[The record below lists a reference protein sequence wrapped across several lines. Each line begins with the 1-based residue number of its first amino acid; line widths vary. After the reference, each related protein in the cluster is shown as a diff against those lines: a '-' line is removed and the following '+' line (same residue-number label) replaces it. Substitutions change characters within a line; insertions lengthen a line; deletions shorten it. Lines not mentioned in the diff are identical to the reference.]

1 MGASLDR
8 IRRSMTVEPTP
19 RDKGLVLT
27 LRVIA
32 YDNGMVVVDGVPINV
47 VESGY
52 DRAEGWLGAAEVSLA
67 TLAEFRRQADARKR
81 QRQQDQAT
89 T

>member
-1 MGASLDR
+1 
-8 IRRSMTVEPTP
+8 MTVEPTP

-27 LRVIA
+27 LRVVA
-32 YDNGMVVVDGVPINV
+32 YDNGMVEVDGIPINT

-67 TLAEFRRQADARKR
+67 TLTEFRRQADARR
-81 QRQQDQAT
+81 RLRDGS
-89 T
+89 